1 MIPGHRRKGVES
13 MNDVGAIP
21 SSTPRP
27 DPGLVTL
34 THVVY
39 GLHAFSA
46 LSGLA
51 GTAFVVF
58 AFLSGWP
65 SILAVAINYVKRAEA
80 RGTYLESHFRWQIR
94 TFWIALAWFI
104 ALVLL
109 AVVLVLIPAISIIG
123 LPIAIG
129 FGGLLIGAAVVVGLW
144 VLYRIARGW
153 INLAN
158 GGAMPM

>member
-1 MIPGHRRKGVES
+1 
-13 MNDVGAIP
+13 MNQVGADHSP
-21 SSTPRP
+21 ATPQA

-46 LSGLA
+46 LTGLA
-51 GTAFVVF
+51 SAAFVVT

-65 SILAVAINYVKRAEA
+65 SILAVVINYVKRAEV
-80 RGTYLESHFRWQIR
+80 RGTYLDSHFRWQIR
-94 TFWIALAWFI
+94 TFWIALAWFL
-104 ALVLL
+104 ALSLL
-109 AVVLVLIPAISIIG
+109 AVVLVLIPAITIIG

-129 FGGLLIGAAVVVGLW
+129 FGALLAGAAIGVGLW
-144 VLYRIARGW
+144 VLYRIGRGW

-158 GGAMPM
+158 GVGMPM